1 MFNPLIETPFGVLK
15 AIWSAHD
22 SLCSCGFVDS
32 SCTLAGNGPSGTTAT
47 PQPSEASRHRHQM
60 LETRL
65 HSYFSTGR
73 LEWDLNWLDWS
84 NISPFH
90 RQVLE
95 QCAQIPAGKTL
106 TYGELAARAGS
117 PRAARAVGSAMARNR
132 WPLIIPCHRVLG
144 TDGRLTGYS
153 GTGGIETKRRLLGL
167 EAGEIELILTCEGA
181 PATTI

>member
-1 MFNPLIETPFGVLK
+1 MFNPWIETPVGVLK
-15 AIWSAHD
+15 ATWSAHG
-22 SLCSCGFVDS
+22 SLYACGFFDS
-32 SCTLAGNGPSGTTAT
+32 TQTLARSDSPGIAT
-47 PQPSEASRHRHQM
+47 LPQPLEATRHRHQ
-60 LETRL
+60 LLVERL
-65 HSYFSTGR
+65 HDYFSTGR
-73 LEWDLNWLDWS
+73 LEWDLSWLDWS

-95 QCAQIPAGKTL
+95 QCAQIPTGKTL

-167 EAGEIELILTCEGA
+167 EAGEIELALS
-181 PATTI
+181 